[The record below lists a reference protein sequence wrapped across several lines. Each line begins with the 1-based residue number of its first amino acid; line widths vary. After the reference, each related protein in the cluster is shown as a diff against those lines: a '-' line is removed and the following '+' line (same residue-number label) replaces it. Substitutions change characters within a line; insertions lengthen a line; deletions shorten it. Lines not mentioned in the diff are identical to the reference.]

1 MNPART
7 RFPRAGEPD
16 RYGGSAE
23 APADGWSRIAPQ
35 RGAAVVLAPGD
46 RLTLL
51 DPCGEQVSDL
61 YLVATDDVAEVFSSG
76 RTTDF
81 NNSIYVSTGSRLWS
95 NRSRVLAEVVDDT
108 VGVHDLTLT
117 PCSQATFDLLYP
129 EFHGA
134 PHPSCFAN
142 LCDAL
147 APFGVD
153 PDRIGTT
160 LNVFMDVW
168 TDTRGELHID
178 PPPTRPGDLFTI
190 EARLPVVAGIIMLS
204 ALVFVIVNVA
214 VELLHPLL
222 DPRLRERGSSAGR
235 FEAPAIEERR

>member
-1 MNPART
+1 VNPART
-7 RFPRAGEPD
+7 RFQRSAEPPPYD
-16 RYGGSAE
+16 GSADG
-23 APADGWSRIAPQ
+23 PADGFTRIAPQ
-35 RGAAVVLAPGD
+35 SGVAVELAPGD
-46 RLTLL
+46 RLTVV

-61 YLVATDDVAEVFSSG
+61 YLVAADDVAEVFSSG

-81 NNSIYVSTGSRLWS
+81 GNSIYVSTGSTLWS

-129 EFHGA
+129 EFERA

-142 LCDAL
+142 LCQAL

-168 TDTRGELHID
+168 TDDRGELHID
-178 PPPTRPGDLFTI
+178 PPPTRPGDRFTI
-190 EARLPVVAGIIMLS
+190 EARMPVVVGVTACSAEKSNNGHCTPIDWRIDHPAAAG
-204 ALVFVIVNVA
+204 
-214 VELLHPLL
+214 
-222 DPRLRERGSSAGR
+222 
-235 FEAPAIEERR
+235 

>member
-7 RFPRAGEPD
+7 RFPHDGEPPA
-16 RYGGSAE
+16 YGGSAD
-23 APADGWSRIAPQ
+23 APADGWTRIAPQ
-35 RGAAVVLAPGD
+35 SGVAVVLAPGD
-46 RLTLL
+46 RLTVL

-61 YLVATDDVAEVFSSG
+61 YLVAADDVAEVFSSG

-81 NNSIYVSTGSRLWS
+81 GNSVYVSTGSNLWS
-95 NRSRVLAEVVDDT
+95 NRSRVMADVVDDT

-129 EFHGA
+129 EFDRA

-142 LCDAL
+142 LCHAL
-147 APFGVD
+147 SPFGVD

-168 TDTRGELHID
+168 TDDQGELHID
-178 PPPTRPGDLFTI
+178 PPPTRPGDRFTI
-190 EARLPVVAGIIMLS
+190 EARMPVVVGVTACS
-204 ALVFVIVNVA
+204 AEKSNNGHCTPIDWRVEHPGAPVTERATHA
-214 VELLHPLL
+214 V
-222 DPRLRERGSSAGR
+222 
-235 FEAPAIEERR
+235 

>member
-7 RFPRAGEPD
+7 RFSRT
-16 RYGGSAE
+16 AE
-23 APADGWSRIAPQ
+23 APPYPGSADTAAEGWARIAPQ
-35 RGAAVVLAPGD
+35 SGAAVELSTGD
-46 RLTLL
+46 RLTVV

-61 YLVATDDVAEVFSSG
+61 YLVSADDPAEVFSSG

-81 NNSIYVSTGSRLWS
+81 GNSIYVSTGSQLWS
-95 NRSRVLAEVVDDT
+95 NRSRVMAEVVDDT

-129 EFHGA
+129 EFAGA

-142 LCDAL
+142 LCAAL

-168 TDTRGELHID
+168 TDDRGELHID
-178 PPPTRPGDLFTI
+178 PPPTRPGDRFTI
-190 EARLPVVAGIIMLS
+190 EARMPVVVGVTACS
-204 ALVFVIVNVA
+204 AEKSNNGLCTPIDWRVEIAVA
-214 VELLHPLL
+214 
-222 DPRLRERGSSAGR
+222 R
-235 FEAPAIEERR
+235 